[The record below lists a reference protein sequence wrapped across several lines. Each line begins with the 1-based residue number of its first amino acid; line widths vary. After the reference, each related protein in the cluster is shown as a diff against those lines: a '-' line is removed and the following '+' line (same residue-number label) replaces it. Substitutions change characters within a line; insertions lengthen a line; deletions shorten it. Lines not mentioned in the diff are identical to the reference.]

1 MAYQLIYTSY
11 PVSLVHGRTG
21 FSTVARSKDMPEKLA
36 SALERA
42 SVYEAASG
50 AVFSHRIISAAGRTW
65 HILSRVCDSGADY
78 TNRNNYI
85 AHHLAVSEDEVYGL
99 PNPAEILLNWDGW
112 LSSWNE
118 DPKFIGNA
126 DLSGI
131 ISKTALP
138 AKAWAETFGDS
149 GKAALLGD
157 SSAVVI
163 ASAQDAA
170 LLLKLYS
177 ESLMLNVKGEDAWN
191 TSFTT
196 SLAKSDNAADFV
208 WKGVDEVRAD
218 FPVAG
223 LVNLKTR
230 TAPDA
235 PSGRAADYA
244 RSGEMNNRERY
255 NLHVSGPK
263 KIEAHFN
270 VVEARPEKDY
280 SIWIIAACSAG
291 ATILIIA
298 AALIFL
304 WDSDDSG
311 AAPRERGEP
320 LPSLSYN
327 APEKPAETSVAAQA
341 SAADEKASLY
351 EVMDAVKVKI
361 EGGDFEEALALWDG
375 SAFSKKDAKYR
386 EEILGDIGYRIDS
399 LLRYADNV
407 FILEAPGETEMSRAI
422 RNVSLARRGLDI
434 DGVPR
439 KEERMAKWE
448 TLNKKIKK

>member
-1 MAYQLIYTSY
+1 MAVRGSYFVFLIRAVY
-11 PVSLVHGRTG
+11 VHVAVE
-21 FSTVARSKDMPEKLA
+21 SVAAVARVFAFLEPAQAHNPRGYQVFLLLFRSLLRNQPLRGTSPE
-36 SALERA
+36 
-42 SVYEAASG
+42 
-50 AVFSHRIISAAGRTW
+50 HR
-65 HILSRVCDSGADY
+65 
-78 TNRNNYI
+78 
-85 AHHLAVSEDEVYGL
+85 VYG
-99 PNPAEILLNWDGW
+99 G
-112 LSSWNE
+112 
-118 DPKFIGNA
+118 
-126 DLSGI
+126 
-131 ISKTALP
+131 
-138 AKAWAETFGDS
+138 
-149 GKAALLGD
+149 
-157 SSAVVI
+157 
-163 ASAQDAA
+163 
-170 LLLKLYS
+170 
-177 ESLMLNVKGEDAWN
+177 
-191 TSFTT
+191 
-196 SLAKSDNAADFV
+196 
-208 WKGVDEVRAD
+208 VRAD

-341 SAADEKASLY
+341 SAADKKASLY